1 MKNKNKLALGMAIG
15 IAIGSAIGVA
25 LGAGIGSR
33 LNQKKKNQ
41 DWFNCKAEFMAFNYC
56 SLHIEYYIYGWESN
70 VIKNES

>member
-1 MKNKNKLALGMAIG
+1 MKNKNNLALGMAIG

-41 DWFNCKAEFMAFNYC
+41 DWFKLQSYPRNGKEKVANNKA
-56 SLHIEYYIYGWESN
+56 YGCQSG
-70 VIKNES
+70 